1 MKSLNIILKYL
12 TLFLI
17 GGITYYFIEILYR
30 GYSHFSMVIVGGL
43 CFVLIGSINEF
54 SNKEIPLLLQM
65 LISVFIVDIIE
76 LFSGIIINKILLL
89 NVWDYSNLK
98 FNFLGQISLRSS
110 IAWFFLSLFAI
121 CSSIPFYV
129 YKKWLYILYNT
140 FHGIDS
146 LSNVWGFSILFLP

>member
-89 NVWDYSNLK
+89 NEI
-98 FNFLGQISLRSS
+98 G
-110 IAWFFLSLFAI
+110 IAH
-121 CSSIPFYV
+121 V
-129 YKKWLYILYNT
+129 
-140 FHGIDS
+140 
-146 LSNVWGFSILFLP
+146 

>member
-1 MKSLNIILKYL
+1 MLKYL

-17 GGITYYFIEILYR
+17 GGITYYFIEIAYR

-65 LISVFIVDIIE
+65 LISVLLVDIVE
-76 LFSGIIINKILLL
+76 LISGIIINRILLL
-89 NVWDYSNLK
+89 NVWDYSQLK
-98 FNFLGQISLRSS
+98 YNFLGQISLNSS

-121 CSSIPFYV
+121 YMDDLLRYV
-129 YKKWLYILYNT
+129 IFKEKKPRYK
-140 FHGIDS
+140 
-146 LSNVWGFSILFLP
+146 FL

>member
-43 CFVLIGSINEF
+43 CFVLIGYINEF

-121 CSSIPFYV
+121 CMDDLLRYA
-129 YKKWLYILYNT
+129 LYNEQMHLYK
-140 FHGIDS
+140 F
-146 LSNVWGFSILFLP
+146 F

>member
-17 GGITYYFIEILYR
+17 GGITYYFIEILY
-30 GYSHFSMVIVGGL
+30 
-43 CFVLIGSINEF
+43 IGSINEF

-121 CSSIPFYV
+121 CMDDLLRYA
-129 YKKWLYILYNT
+129 LYNEQMHLYK
-140 FHGIDS
+140 F
-146 LSNVWGFSILFLP
+146 F

>member
-54 SNKEIPLLLQM
+54 SNKEIPLLLQR

-121 CSSIPFYV
+121 CMDDLLRYA
-129 YKKWLYILYNT
+129 LYNEQMHLYK
-140 FHGIDS
+140 F
-146 LSNVWGFSILFLP
+146 F